1 MTSKHTLAF
10 MIGVAS
16 LACAATRPVSAH
28 HSFPAE
34 FDATKCSDT
43 IGTLTKVDW
52 QNPHAYFFVEVK
64 DANGQVREVAF
75 QLSSIA
81 NLTRGGSPRKMFI
94 DNFGQTVMARGCAAK
109 NGNKNRF
116 AASYIKLPN
125 GEIHRVG
132 QDVEGV
138 FGTREY

>member
-1 MTSKHTLAF
+1 M
-10 MIGVAS
+10 VA
-16 LACAATRPVSAH
+16 ACVYAASRPASAH

-34 FDATKCSDT
+34 FDAKNCSDVT
-43 IGTLTKVDW
+43 GTLTKVDW
-52 QNPHAYFFVEVK
+52 QNPHAYFFLDVK
-64 DANGQVREVAF
+64 GPDGQVEEVTF

-81 NLTRGGSPRKMFI
+81 NLTRGGTPRRTFI
-94 DNFGQTVMARGCAAK
+94 ENFGKTVMARACAAK